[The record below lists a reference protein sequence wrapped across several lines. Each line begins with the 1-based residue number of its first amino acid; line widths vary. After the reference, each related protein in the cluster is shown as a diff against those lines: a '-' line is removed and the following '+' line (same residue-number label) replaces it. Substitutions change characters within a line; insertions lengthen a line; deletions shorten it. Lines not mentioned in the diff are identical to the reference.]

1 MNIFTILISRT
12 MLHIAQYTKKIA
24 LCLLFAAYA
33 VMAIG
38 QESREI
44 SVAERNAQM
53 GFNDTIDRLAEDF
66 VHVSLMVADPTD
78 WRDDILGMQGHA
90 FLRLQCEVFDLDYC
104 FSYESENVNTQ
115 LSKCAKG
122 QLRMGMFTFPTNEY
136 LEDYHKWNRAVH
148 EYRLNLP
155 PEVDIRLWEV
165 LHNKL
170 SRGLSLKLDLDRRGC
185 AIFVVRFIKAA
196 LRDIP
201 IVYPQGTCYE
211 TLSRR
216 EILYQD
222 MVVCPWLRLVLGIVV
237 PNAYNKDCPI
247 DEKLIVP
254 ADLAEIW
261 MQSTLN
267 GKVFAEYIGDAVE
280 SDFIKETQPPFV
292 TPQLVAWAILLIT
305 IILLLAGISWWK
317 WPLLGV
323 QCLVGVVLLYL
334 ALFTQLFTSAGWLMV
349 VLFNPLPLLLWKWR
363 KYWQLP
369 YAILLLIEAI
379 VLVCW
384 PHMLVDPAYII
395 MLLSYIVLFGADTFK
410 QLSLPLINHLQSK
423 IR

>member
-38 QESREI
+38 QDSREI

-53 GFNDTIDRLAEDF
+53 GFNDTIDRLADDF
-66 VHVSLMVADPTD
+66 VLVSLMVADPTD

-90 FLRLQCEVFDLDYC
+90 FLRLQCSVFDLDYC

-115 LSKCAKG
+115 FSKYAKG
-122 QLRMGMFTFPTNEY
+122 KLKMGMFAIPTDAY
-136 LEDYHKWNRAVH
+136 LEDYYKWNRAVH

-155 PEVDIRLWEV
+155 PEVETRLWEIMD
-165 LHNKL
+165 NKL
-170 SRGLSLKLDLDRRGC
+170 SRGLSLKLDLSRRGC
-185 AIFVVRFIKAA
+185 AISAVHFIKEA

-201 IVYPQGTCYE
+201 IVYPEGTRYE

-216 EILYQD
+216 EIMYQD
-222 MVVCPWLRLVLGIVV
+222 LYTHPWWRLVLGIVV
-237 PNAYNKDCPI
+237 PNAYDKDCPI

-261 MQSTLN
+261 MQSTIN
-267 GKVFAEYIGDAVE
+267 GKVFVEYIGDAVE
-280 SDFIKETQPPFV
+280 SSFVKESESPFF
-292 TPQLVAWAILLIT
+292 TPQMLAW
-305 IILLLAGISWWK
+305 LLLLVTVVLM
-317 WPLLGV
+317 LLGMTFWEWV
-323 QCLVGVVLLYL
+323 LLCFECLVGLVLLYL
-334 ALFTQLFTSAGWLMV
+334 ALFTQLFSSAGWLML
-349 VLFNPLPLLLWKWR
+349 VLFNPLPLLLWKGR

-369 YAILLLIEAI
+369 YAVLLLIEAI
-379 VLVCW
+379 ILVCW
-384 PHMLVDPAYII
+384 PRMLVDPAYIVL
-395 MLLSYIVLFGADTFK
+395 LLSYIVLFGWGTLK
-410 QLSLPLINHLQSK
+410 QIYVRRKSK
-423 IR
+423 

>member
-1 MNIFTILISRT
+1 

-38 QESREI
+38 QESQDL

-66 VHVSLMVADPTD
+66 VHVSLMVAEPTD
-78 WRDDILGMQGHA
+78 WRDDMLGTQGHA
-90 FLRLQCEVFDLDYC
+90 FLRLQCNVFDLDYC

-115 LSKCAKG
+115 LSKYAQGK
-122 QLRMGMFTFPTNEY
+122 LKMGMFAIPTQAY

-155 PEVDIRLWEV
+155 PEVEIRLWEIMD
-165 LHNKL
+165 NKL
-170 SRGLSLKLDLDRRGC
+170 SRGLTLKLDLSRRGC
-185 AIFVVRFIKAA
+185 AISVVHFIKEA

-201 IVYPQGTCYE
+201 IVYPQGTRYE

-222 MVVCPWLRLVLGIVV
+222 QENDPWLRLSSCSMV
-237 PNAYNKDCPI
+237 PNDYDKDCPI

-254 ADLAEIW
+254 ADLADIW
-261 MQSTLN
+261 TKSTVN
-267 GKVFAEYIGDAVE
+267 GKVFAEYVGDAVE
-280 SDFIKETQPPFV
+280 STFVAKKEPPFI
-292 TPQLVAWAILLIT
+292 TPQKVAWIILLIT
-305 IILLLAGISWWK
+305 VLMI
-317 WPLLGV
+317 
-323 QCLVGVVLLYL
+323 LVGVKYWEWFLLVPQFIHGVWLLYL
-334 ALFTQLFTSAGWLMV
+334 ALFTQQFAGAGWLMM
-349 VLFNPLPLLLWKWR
+349 VLFNPLPILLWKWR

-395 MLLSYIVLFGADTFK
+395 LLLSYIVLFASEPIIHAYACRKKT
-410 QLSLPLINHLQSK
+410 
-423 IR
+423 